1 MDNTSNT
8 KCPDGELPD
17 GPVCPKCGE
26 PRLPSGVD
34 GGTWVHF
41 PIKNISNILKD
52 SELGITFMP
61 DQAATIKEPPQR
73 DETLDL
79 FNLLDCLLL
88 KTNFKIAKNT
98 KDPDQLRILNNAFY
112 RVLGELKN
120 QSIYTPISSMPRLVI
135 AKSKKPEIE
144 KYLKE
149 QKIEIQKELNATDKE
164 FNNSL
169 ATFSWTWVWFSF
181 AKLTSQ
187 DITKRYHTLVVT
199 GLTNTLEGLLKA
211 LKETTT
217 ETYKLRAKE
226 DKLALFTELKSILEM
241 LRDSTNIAGFI
252 KVLSEAQKDITPA
265 EAENGINRGITNIKQ
280 ALKNDIIKTKKAPRK
295 VILC

>member
-1 MDNTSNT
+1 MDNTSST
-8 KCPDGELPD
+8 
-17 GPVCPKCGE
+17 
-26 PRLPSGVD
+26 
-34 GGTWVHF
+34 
-41 PIKNISNILKD
+41 
-52 SELGITFMP
+52 
-61 DQAATIKEPPQR
+61 KEPPQR

-112 RVLGELKN
+112 RILGELKN

-164 FNNSL
+164 FTNSL

-265 EAENGINRGITNIKQ
+265 EAENGINRGITNIEQ

>member
-1 MDNTSNT
+1 MDNTSST
-8 KCPDGELPD
+8 
-17 GPVCPKCGE
+17 
-26 PRLPSGVD
+26 
-34 GGTWVHF
+34 
-41 PIKNISNILKD
+41 
-52 SELGITFMP
+52 
-61 DQAATIKEPPQR
+61 KEPLPQR

-88 KTNFKIAKNT
+88 KTNFKIDKNT
-98 KDPDQLRILNNAFY
+98 KNADQLRLLNNAFY

-120 QSIYTPISSMPRLVI
+120 QSIYTPLSSMPRLVI
-135 AKSKKPEIE
+135 AKSKKEEIE

-149 QKIEIQKELNATDKE
+149 QKLEIQKELNATDKE
-164 FNNSL
+164 FNSL

-187 DITKRYHTLVVT
+187 DITKRYHILVVT
-199 GLTNTLEGLLKA
+199 GLTNTLERLLKA

-241 LRDSTNIAGFI
+241 SKDGTNIDVFT
-252 KVLSEAQKDITPA
+252 KVLLEAQKDITPA
-265 EAENGINRGITNIKQ
+265 EAENRINRGVTNIEQ
-280 ALKNDIIKTKKAPRK
+280 ALKNDIVKVRKAPRK